1 MAYTPFKMQGH
12 ELPGPNQRTPL
23 TNQQRRVGVNRYTE
37 GMGRAMGGRT
47 AEASYGA
54 EGRRR
59 DEFFEEFK
67 EWAAPIDQQ
76 NAPIDQPNTPV
87 DQPNNQLST
96 DTTDFS
102 ASGATGDAT
111 KKKVDVEVTVNGQPV

>member
-23 TNQQRRVGVNRYTE
+23 TNQQRTMPV
-37 GMGRAMGGRT
+37 MGRAVGGRT
-47 AEASYGA
+47 AEMNYGSA
-54 EGRRR
+54 NIVNT
-59 DEFFEEFK
+59 DEEAK
-67 EWAAPIDQQ
+67 EYMQRVLGEQSNAPIDQQ
-76 NAPIDQPNTPV
+76 NVPV

-111 KKKVDVEVTVNGQPV
+111 KKKVDVEVTVN

>member
-23 TNQQRRVGVNRYTE
+23 TYQQREMGKI
-37 GMGRAMGGRT
+37 GRAMGGRT
-47 AEASYGA
+47 AEANYGSA
-54 EGRRR
+54 NIINT
-59 DEFFEEFK
+59 DEEKKEFMQRVLG
-67 EWAAPIDQQ
+67 EQS
-76 NAPIDQPNTPV
+76 NAPIDQSNAPV